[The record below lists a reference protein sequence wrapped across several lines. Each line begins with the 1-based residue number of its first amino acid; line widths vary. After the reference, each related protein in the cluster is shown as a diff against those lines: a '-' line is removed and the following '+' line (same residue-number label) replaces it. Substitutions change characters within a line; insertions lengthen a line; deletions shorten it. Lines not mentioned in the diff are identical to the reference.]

1 MAEMAARSASPPELM
16 AVALART
23 IRDGEVVAQG
33 VDSVLASLAI
43 LAARRL
49 HAPSLTWIT
58 VAGGVDPLL
67 SRLPESSVSPAWLEG
82 THSILG
88 NPEFYRLAM
97 RGGVDRMFLG
107 AAQIDRRGRL
117 NLTLIGNRDHPRVR
131 LPGGGGAAVLAQTV
145 DHVVAWRTRHTP
157 EIFVPEV
164 DFVTAVG
171 NVEAVVTPLGVLRS
185 CDGSLVLRQVFPG
198 VTVDEVA
205 ARTGFPVRSEEPV
218 EVLLP
223 SEEELR
229 VVRAL
234 DPHGR
239 RELEFRDR
247 GHHASVS
254 RRR

>member
-1 MAEMAARSASPPELM
+1 MAAPSASPAELM

-82 THSILG
+82 SRCILS
-88 NPEFYRLAM
+88 NPQFYRLAM

-107 AAQIDRRGRL
+107 AAQVDQHGRL
-117 NLTLIGNRDHPRVR
+117 NLTLIGDRERPRVR
-131 LPGGGGAAVLAQTV
+131 LSGGGGAAVLAQTV
-145 DHVVAWRTRHTP
+145 RHIVAWRTRHTP
-157 EIFVPEV
+157 EIFVPAV
-164 DFVTAVG
+164 DFVTAAG

-185 CDGSLVLRQVFPG
+185 RRGRLVLHQTFPG
-198 VTVDEVA
+198 VTIDEVA
-205 ARTGFPVRSEEPV
+205 ERTGFPVVSEEPV

-223 SEEELR
+223 AAEELR
-229 VVRAL
+229 VLRAL
-234 DPHGR
+234 DPEGR
-239 RELEFRDR
+239 RTLEFHDR
-247 GHHASVS
+247 RPV
-254 RRR
+254 R